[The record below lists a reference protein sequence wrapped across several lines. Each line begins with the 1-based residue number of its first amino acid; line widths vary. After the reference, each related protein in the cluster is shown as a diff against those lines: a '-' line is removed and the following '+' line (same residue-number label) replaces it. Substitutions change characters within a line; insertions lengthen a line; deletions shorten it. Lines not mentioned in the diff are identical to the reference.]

1 MKKQSPYAIPAENVS
16 KGQAAR
22 QKTKGV
28 CMAAVVMPFP
38 QATDQDSVNARFL
51 DAAARDDIP
60 ALHDAMA
67 DGADVNV
74 RSDAGET
81 AFIRAAR
88 EARMVM
94 AEILLGSGASL
105 DLQDRDGRTALFY
118 ATRTAHIDLV
128 SMLIRAGADITLE
141 DKDGEKP
148 LDIALRH
155 GAPELVSL
163 FEQPLKD
170 LLARI
175 PSADTGSRLQ
185 YRAAP
190 ACTPDPH
197 GDTMLT
203 WAAREGQE
211 NVIRAM
217 VQSGADVHIRN
228 RAGKTPREVAEAA
241 GHRLIA
247 CLLEEAEERTAHGRD
262 TSRDTIS
269 TSSGMP
275 VH

>member
-1 MKKQSPYAIPAENVS
+1 MV
-16 KGQAAR
+16 
-22 QKTKGV
+22 
-28 CMAAVVMPFP
+28 AVLMPFP
-38 QATDQDSVNARFL
+38 QATDQASVNARFL
-51 DAAARDDIP
+51 LAAASDDIP
-60 ALHDAMA
+60 AMRDAMA
-67 DGADVNV
+67 DGADVNI
-74 RSDAGET
+74 RSEEGET

-94 AEILLGSGASL
+94 TEILLGCGASL
-105 DLQDRDGRTALFY
+105 DLQDRHGRTALFY

-148 LDIALRH
+148 LDIALKN

-190 ACTPDPH
+190 ACKPDPH

-247 CLLEEAEERTAHGRD
+247 CILEEAEERTAARRNAAPD
-262 TSRDTIS
+262 LIS
-269 TSSGMP
+269 AVPGMP